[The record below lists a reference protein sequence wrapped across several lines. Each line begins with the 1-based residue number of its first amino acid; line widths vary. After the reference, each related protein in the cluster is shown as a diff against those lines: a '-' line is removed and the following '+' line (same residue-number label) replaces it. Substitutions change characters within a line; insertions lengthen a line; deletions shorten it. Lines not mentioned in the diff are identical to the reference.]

1 MNELMI
7 TIRILMKQSLPYVF
21 TLKELNYD
29 LFQQYTFHIS
39 TSKPLNNSLR
49 TWLCVCVGYA
59 RTRMDVYV
67 CVHVHVSMHIYEVAW
82 IHSWS
87 VMSSSVYLTKTHWNA
102 QM

>member
-1 MNELMI
+1 MASMNELMI

-49 TWLCVCVGYA
+49 T
-59 RTRMDVYV
+59 
-67 CVHVHVSMHIYEVAW
+67 
-82 IHSWS
+82 
-87 VMSSSVYLTKTHWNA
+87 
-102 QM
+102 